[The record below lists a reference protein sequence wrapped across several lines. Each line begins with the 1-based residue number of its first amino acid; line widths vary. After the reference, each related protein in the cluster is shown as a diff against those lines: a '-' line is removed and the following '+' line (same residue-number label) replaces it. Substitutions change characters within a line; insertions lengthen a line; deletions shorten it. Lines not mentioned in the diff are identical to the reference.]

1 MAKHRKKHKN
11 KSFDWRLGLL
21 IVLLVL
27 LATAIWLSVILS
39 RSESPELSLDSSYPQ
54 EVQPTETNPTETNPT
69 ETNLTETNPTENSPD
84 ESDSTEEESQA
95 ATDTGEQDPA
105 PATEDSLPD
114 GLRIV
119 YMTSYAGIYMEDGSD
134 EVVSDVMMLVLENT
148 ADKDLQ
154 LARIRIEY
162 SDFTA
167 EFEVTNLPAGE
178 KVVALEKNRHPK
190 PAEEYRAIMA
200 KNIQF
205 FPKKM
210 SLQEE
215 RIRVTGV
222 NGSLEVENISGEDI
236 TGDIWIY
243 YKHSASDLLYGGIT
257 YRVSVKGGLAA
268 GEKIR
273 VIAGHYMV
281 DSCRIL
287 QVDCGE

>member
-1 MAKHRKKHKN
+1 MGKYSKKKK
-11 KSFDWRLGLL
+11 KSTDRTVL
-21 IVLLVL
+21 IVLLAVVLVL
-27 LATAIWLSVILS
+27 LAGMIWLAVCLGSGKMPAPDK
-39 RSESPELSLDSSYPQ
+39 SEQTPT
-54 EVQPTETNPTETNPT
+54 TETA
-69 ETNLTETNPTENSPD
+69 PD
-84 ESDSTEEESQA
+84 S
-95 ATDTGEQDPA
+95 TGEQALSPEV
-105 PATEDSLPD
+105 TESSVIELSD
-114 GLRIV
+114 GLVVHYIS
-119 YMTSYAGIYMEDGSD
+119 SYAGIYMEDGSGD
-134 EVVSDVMMLVLENT
+134 VVTDVMMLVLENT
-148 ADKDLQ
+148 SDEDLQ
-154 LARIRIEY
+154 LARIGIEY

-178 KVVALEKNRHPK
+178 KMVALEKNRHPK
-190 PAEEYRAIMA
+190 PEEEYQVIQA
-200 KNIQF
+200 KNVVF
-205 FPKKM
+205 FPETM

-215 RIRVTGV
+215 RIRITGA

>member
-1 MAKHRKKHKN
+1 MGKYSKKKK
-11 KSFDWRLGLL
+11 KSTDRTVLT
-21 IVLLVL
+21 VLLTVVLIL
-27 LATAIWLSVILS
+27 LAGMIWLAVCLGPQAVPT
-39 RSESPELSLDSSYPQ
+39 PEQTEAPDSGSTEAVP
-54 EVQPTETNPTETNPT
+54 VPTEEDQTAE
-69 ETNLTETNPTENSPD
+69 
-84 ESDSTEEESQA
+84 
-95 ATDTGEQDPA
+95 
-105 PATEDSLPD
+105 ATEPPVIELGS
-114 GLRIV
+114 GLVVRYI
-119 YMTSYAGIYMEDGSD
+119 SGYAGIYMEDGSGD
-134 EVVSDVMMLVLENT
+134 LVTDVMMLLLENT
-148 ADKDLQ
+148 AEEDLQ
-154 LARIRIEY
+154 LARISVEY

-178 KVVALEKNRHPK
+178 KVVALEKNRQPK
-190 PAEEYRAIMA
+190 PDEKYQAIQA
-200 KNIQF
+200 KNVVF
-205 FPKKM
+205 FPETM
-210 SLQEE
+210 RLQEE
-215 RIRVTGV
+215 RIRITGA

>member
-1 MAKHRKKHKN
+1 MGKYSKKQK
-11 KSFDWRLGLL
+11 KSTGRTVLA
-21 IVLLVL
+21 VLLTVVPVL
-27 LATAIWLSVILS
+27 LAGMIWLAVRLGPQTAPT
-39 RSESPELSLDSSYPQ
+39 PEQTEAPDSGSTEAVP
-54 EVQPTETNPTETNPT
+54 VPTEENPTVEVT
-69 ETNLTETNPTENSPD
+69 EPRIVEL
-84 ESDSTEEESQA
+84 
-95 ATDTGEQDPA
+95 G
-105 PATEDSLPD
+105 D
-114 GLRIV
+114 GLKIH
-119 YMTSYAGIYMEDGSD
+119 YISDYAGIYMEDGSGD
-134 EVVSDVMMLVLENT
+134 VVSDVMMLVLENI
-148 ADKDLQ
+148 ADQDLQ
-154 LARIRIEY
+154 LARISIEY
-162 SDFTA
+162 SNFTA